1 MWCRDKQRKYWARFI
16 GLQRLDLETKALL
29 PRRPHWLPEE
39 IDAYADFQALEDK
52 MVEQAIEVEMSFE
65 GGFGTE
71 RGIKGV
77 HTRIR
82 HQIQHKND
90 QYRFAP

>member
-1 MWCRDKQRKYWARFI
+1 M
-16 GLQRLDLETKALL
+16 GLQRLVLEIETLL
-29 PRRPHWLPEE
+29 PGRPHWLPEE
-39 IDAYADFQALEDK
+39 IDAYADFQALEDER
-52 MVEQAIEVEMSFE
+52 VEQAIEVEMAFH

-71 RGIKGV
+71 RGIKGA

-82 HQIQHKND
+82 DQIQQENA